1 MTIEEKHDIL
11 VEKLSAL
18 INKKGNRLDGWF
30 SDTVELL
37 LDGEVVNNICIDGKW
52 QSFKF
57 INNELVQ
64 I

>member
-18 INKKGNRLDGWF
+18 INKEGNRLDGWF
-30 SDTVELL
+30 SETVESL

-52 QSFKF
+52 QSFQF